1 MKSPDGTAR
10 PSAHSMMTPSLIRRF
25 DSAVFFGAQVNK
37 LRKSADE
44 GVRTAAAELLR
55 KWKALAGTGKASANS
70 APSAEPSAEPS
81 SGVKRA
87 GGASAG
93 EGEAKRAKSSDGFDD
108 GMSALDSA
116 LSSQA
121 APRKASLKPDHL
133 KARRPVQQL
142 ATSALPSRAGRT
154 GSDGPVS
161 APAKSITSPPGV
173 KSPRAEPSKDG
184 SANKSPNAEL
194 KAPTSAPAPT
204 AASSTAAAT
213 PGGVTSAP
221 APPASAPSRP
231 PRRRISWATPEKLV
245 EVRRDKSPR

>member
-1 MKSPDGTAR
+1 MDVCALITFHVLKTICAIPAITSQTMNDR
-10 PSAHSMMTPSLIRRF
+10 TP
-25 DSAVFFGAQVNK
+25 GNNQGGGG
-37 LRKSADE
+37 KSADE
-44 GVRTAAAELLR
+44 GVRTAAGELLR
-55 KWKALAGTGKASANS
+55 KWKALAGTGKASA
-70 APSAEPSAEPS
+70 PSTEAS
-81 SGVKRA
+81 SGVKRP

-93 EGEAKRAKSSDGFDD
+93 EGDAKRAKAADGFDD

-184 SANKSPNAEL
+184 SANKSPSAEL

-204 AASSTAAAT
+204 AASSTTAAT

-245 EVRRDKSPR
+245 EVCRDKSPR